1 MSFCK
6 KAVRN
11 GLPFEGLKG
20 IDRKGTNEKE
30 AGNSNRG
37 SKPSYTFFGYFSKE
51 REREK
56 KKLADLVSSFLFFEP
71 YLEGK
76 KRSRRRRLPGTAE
89 ADIRVYG
96 PEKKCRKEWTG
107 VVLRCS
113 VGYLA
118 TFWPD
123 LRQSKVMFYGE
134 HCQSTALG
142 CLLLIVHI
150 VGLHFVNHIE
160 YFKGRAYNV

>member
-1 MSFCK
+1 MTNSKKERKWSKERLLVLSFCK

-56 KKLADLVSSFLFFEP
+56 KLADLVSSFLFFEP

-76 KRSRRRRLPGTAE
+76 KRSRRRR
-89 ADIRVYG
+89 
-96 PEKKCRKEWTG
+96 
-107 VVLRCS
+107 
-113 VGYLA
+113 
-118 TFWPD
+118 
-123 LRQSKVMFYGE
+123 
-134 HCQSTALG
+134 
-142 CLLLIVHI
+142 
-150 VGLHFVNHIE
+150 
-160 YFKGRAYNV
+160 